1 MKHAIW
7 NLTKL
12 AAAGAVIFGIGWAF
26 VVTDEEGGVQEADA
40 DIGTVTTL
48 EAVFERD
55 FTKTMTMTGL
65 TPRPYEMNGNQVY
78 FAVSYVEEE
87 PHEVLEHYQEQFV
100 RAGINEKKYME
111 VPDGRFERSLGDI
124 EKGDVDLSDAEVE
137 YNKALLTGE
146 VVPIVTRPGYMAMGG
161 IVPKGAYRDV
171 EEIVANWSA
180 GNTREIDEEFM
191 SGFRFIDAEQWPG
204 QRGSR
209 VTSVWSDD
217 GQFDPA
223 KMSDPQGE
231 GVNPVLETPVCMGCR
246 VGMQME
252 SLSPNEKYRIGHF
265 YSQRRKRDLVR
276 FYQRSMQNRGFEE
289 SDAFKAVEYAR
300 NFMAPGEVPDGYV
313 LSYNKGPIDSWIAV
327 YDDTKTGE
335 TSVMVVEGY

>member
-1 MKHAIW
+1 
-7 NLTKL
+7 
-12 AAAGAVIFGIGWAF
+12 
-26 VVTDEEGGVQEADA
+26 
-40 DIGTVTTL
+40 
-48 EAVFERD
+48 
-55 FTKTMTMTGL
+55 
-65 TPRPYEMNGNQVY
+65 
-78 FAVSYVEEE
+78 
-87 PHEVLEHYQEQFV
+87 
-100 RAGINEKKYME
+100 
-111 VPDGRFERSLGDI
+111 
-124 EKGDVDLSDAEVE
+124 
-137 YNKALLTGE
+137 
-146 VVPIVTRPGYMAMGG
+146 
-161 IVPKGAYRDV
+161 
-171 EEIVANWSA
+171 
-180 GNTREIDEEFM
+180 
-191 SGFRFIDAEQWPG
+191 
-204 QRGSR
+204 
-209 VTSVWSDD
+209 
-217 GQFDPA
+217 
-223 KMSDPQGE
+223 MSDPQGQ